1 MAVLLLLF
9 AASADEG
16 YICLSYTQVYPTTRT
31 KRKGRG
37 IPLLQLLL
45 TSRQLLRMR
54 VHWSNDDATIPFVV
68 AEVRAVQAVA
78 SVSAYTSHAQI
89 SLSRT
94 HMDPNM
100 TS

>member
-1 MAVLLLLF
+1 M
-9 AASADEG
+9 
-16 YICLSYTQVYPTTRT
+16 
-31 KRKGRG
+31 RG
-37 IPLLQLLL
+37 
-45 TSRQLLRMR
+45 
-54 VHWSNDDATIPFVV
+54 SNDDATIPFVV

-78 SVSAYTSHAQI
+78 SVSAYRSHAQI